1 MRFKT
6 LLISAFTAVV
16 LMTGCEKSPSV
27 PIGDPSISV
36 NPTTLDFEKDGAPQK
51 INVLSNRDWI
61 IEKDADWIT
70 VTPSEGKNSSS
81 EVAVIIT
88 VDENAGE
95 TRSAEVTFTTGSA
108 STTLTVNQDG
118 IPIKHGDGSLENPF
132 SAKEAIATAASLEDG
147 AELPAYVRGIV
158 STIKNIDTSYGNA
171 EYCISND
178 GSTENEFLIYRGYY
192 LEGAKFTS
200 TDQLKTGDAVIVYGK
215 LVNFKGNTPEMTSGS
230 KIISINGETPE
241 PPKPITGE
249 NLLDNPGF
257 ETWNDAV
264 PESWKE
270 VSSNADIEKSTDF
283 HSGSFSAKITGDTGG
298 SSNKRMMS
306 KIYKLKAGKYQL
318 DAYAKGEGKLRIGY
332 AVVGDDGK
340 VATGDDYYYLN
351 EAETAGADWTL
362 FSGQF
367 ELSASTNISIVFM
380 NSKTGNGAPFVV
392 DDVSLVTENGGREDG
407 GETQISVSPSTFNFP
422 STSGTQKVAVS
433 AKGAW
438 TASSDAT
445 GWLSINPA
453 AGTGN
458 AEVTIEVQ
466 ENGGA
471 ARSAAITFTAE
482 GGETATLTVNQAA
495 KGVQPSGDGTLEN
508 PYLASEALTLAQTLD
523 KDTKVPAYVK
533 GKVSKIDEVNLQYG
547 NATYYISDDGTLTSQ
562 FEIFRGKYLEGANF
576 TAESQIAVGDELV
589 VYGEIVNYQGK
600 TPEMTTGSKIIST
613 TNTSLHLT
621 VNPESISVAAT
632 ATSAEFNISSNAEN
646 WTCSASTGASVDVA
660 SGSGNGKVT
669 VSFPEN
675 KDTEKA
681 VTYTVTVTAGT
692 LVKTVAITQQAVQ
705 SASTVTL
712 TFPDENKDN
721 NAVGSYTDTWTAI
734 SGGVSFS
741 VANFNNNKWANDWA
755 FIKCGRKA
763 DDSVATLTTDTAL
776 AAAITKV
783 VVNVADILDAGK
795 INGTKL
801 EVSSDKNFATVAQ
814 TINVTLQKGDN
825 EFVISSPAQN
835 LYYRLTIDC
844 VKHGTKNGIVTISK
858 ITYIAQ

>member
-1 MRFKT
+1 MRIKS
-6 LLISAFTAVV
+6 LLICAFSAVM

-27 PIGDPSISV
+27 PIGDPSIQLD
-36 NPTTLDFEKDGAPQK
+36 PATLDFEKDGAPQK
-51 INVLSNRDWI
+51 INVISNRDWI

-70 VTPSEGKNSSS
+70 VTPPEGKNSSS

-95 TRSAEVTFTTGSA
+95 VRSAEVTFTTGSA

-118 IPIKHGDGSLENPF
+118 IPVKHGDGTLENPF

-147 AELPAYVRGIV
+147 AELPAYVQGIV
-158 STIKNIDTSYGNA
+158 STIKSIDTSYGNA
-171 EYCISND
+171 EYSISND
-178 GSTENEFLIYRGYY
+178 GSAENEFIIYRGYY

-200 TDQLKTGDAVIVYGK
+200 TDQLKVGDAVIVYGK

-230 KIISINGETPE
+230 KIVSLNGETPE

-249 NLLDNPGF
+249 NLIDNPGF
-257 ETWNDAV
+257 EIWNGTV

-270 VSSNADIEKSTDF
+270 VSTNATIEQSTDF
-283 HSGSFSAKITGDTGG
+283 HSGSFSAKVTGAAGG
-298 SSNKRMMS
+298 SSNTRLMS
-306 KIYKLKAGKYQL
+306 KVYKLKAGKYQL

-332 AVVGDDGK
+332 AVVGNDGK
-340 VATGDDYYYLN
+340 VDTGDDYHYLN
-351 EAETAGADWTL
+351 DAETAGADWTL

-367 ELSASTNISIVFM
+367 ELSASTNISLVFM

-407 GETQISVSPSTFNFP
+407 GDTSISVSPSIVNFP
-422 STSGTQKVAVS
+422 STSGAKKVAVS
-433 AKGAW
+433 SKGAW
-438 TASSDAT
+438 TASADVT
-445 GWLSINPA
+445 GWLTINPGG
-453 AGTGN
+453 GTGN
-458 AEVTIEVQ
+458 AEMTIEVQ

-471 ARSAAITFTAE
+471 ARSAAITFTAA

-508 PYLASEALTLAQTLD
+508 PYLASEALALAQTLD
-523 KDTKVPAYVK
+523 QSAKVSAYVK
-533 GKVSKIDEVNLQYG
+533 GKVSKIDEVSIQYG
-547 NATYYISDDGTLTSQ
+547 NATYYISDDGTSSSQ
-562 FEIFRGKYLEGANF
+562 FEIYRGYYLEGAKF
-576 TAESQIAVGDELV
+576 TAESQIAVGDEVV
-589 VYGEIVNYQGK
+589 VYGEIINYNGK
-600 TPEMTTGSKIIST
+600 APEMTSGSKIIST
-613 TNTSLHLT
+613 TNTSLNLT
-621 VNPESISVAAT
+621 VNPESIFVAAS
-632 ATSAEFNISSNAEN
+632 ATSAAFDVTSNAES
-646 WTCSASTGASVDVA
+646 WTCSASTGASVDAVT
-660 SGSGNGKVT
+660 GSGNRKVT

-681 VTYTVTVTAGT
+681 VTYTVTVKAGT
-692 LVKTVAITQQAVQ
+692 LTKTVTITQQAVQ

-712 TFPDENKDN
+712 TFPDENNGN
-721 NAVGSYTDTWTAI
+721 NAIGSYTDTWTAV
-734 SGGVSFS
+734 SGGVTFTL
-741 VANFNNNKWANDWA
+741 ANFNNNKWGNDWTY
-755 FIKCGRKA
+755 IKCGRKA
-763 DDSVATLTTDTAL
+763 NESVATLTTDTAL
-776 AAAITKV
+776 TAAIAKV
-783 VVNVADILDAGK
+783 VVTVTDILDAGK

-801 EVSSDKNFATVAQ
+801 EISSDKNFATVAQ

-844 VKHGTKNGIVTISK
+844 AAHGSKNGIVTISK